1 MNLAANQQPRSVP
14 LPPSEYRSILQEATE
29 VLQTE
34 GAALI
39 KLAGRLDHDFCQA
52 VQLLAECRGTVILT
66 GIGKA
71 GLIAQKISAT
81 LSSTGTRASFLH
93 PVEAVHGDLGF
104 MRQGDTLLAFS
115 NSGETEELLRLVPF
129 VTSLDIPIIAVTAHA
144 QSSLGRSA
152 KIVISLG
159 NQTEVGPHG
168 LAPSTSTTSMLGL
181 GDALALVTARRRG
194 FKPEQFAAWHPG
206 GSLGLK
212 FKTVQD
218 LMRVGS
224 RVRVAAEEKTV
235 REVLS
240 TSHIDGR
247 RTGAIILVN
256 QQNRISGLFTD
267 SDLARL
273 LETRHDQQLD
283 APIREVMTRKP
294 TTVTPNLLISDAVAL
309 LSERKL
315 SELPVIDDEQR
326 PVGMLDITDVISLLP
341 AQGSLSSDADNQL
354 KKKAA

>member
-1 MNLAANQQPRSVP
+1 MNRAATTKPVSAPLAPAEV
-14 LPPSEYRSILQEATE
+14 ESILQEATD

-34 GAALI
+34 GTALI
-39 KLAGRLDHDFCQA
+39 KLAGRLNRDFCRA

-81 LSSTGTRASFLH
+81 LSSTGTRAHFLH

-104 MRQGDTLLAFS
+104 MRQGDTLIAFS
-115 NSGETEELLRLVPF
+115 NSGETEELLRLIPF
-129 VTSLDIPIIAVTAHA
+129 VTSLDIPIIAVTAHD
-144 QSSLGRSA
+144 QSSLSRSA
-152 KIVISLG
+152 DVVIALG
-159 NQTEVGPHG
+159 TQTEVGPHG

-206 GSLGLK
+206 GSLGLQ
-212 FKTVQD
+212 FKTVRD

-224 RVRVAAEEKTV
+224 RVRVASEEQTV
-235 REVLS
+235 REVLA
-240 TSHIDGR
+240 TAHIDGR
-247 RTGAIILVN
+247 RTGAIVLVD
-256 QQNRISGLFTD
+256 QQQRLSGIFTD

-273 LETRHDQQLD
+273 LETRHDSLLD
-283 APIREVMTRKP
+283 APIKSVMTRNP
-294 TTVTPNLLISDAVAL
+294 TTVMPDLLISDAVAL

-315 SELPVIDDEQR
+315 SELPVIDQQHQ
-326 PVGMLDITDVISLLP
+326 PIGMLDITDVISLLP
-341 AQGSLSSDADNQL
+341 AGSQPIQNSSRAR
-354 KKKAA
+354 AA